1 MDDIFIPFLA
11 RETIV
16 QNKTTHK
23 TNIIQSPWLQS
34 NTIKSS
40 TNTNTP
46 PLVKLHNEILQFC
59 DFIYPTQKEL
69 EIRESLISQLT
80 NIATSLFPNCELKV
94 FGSQYTRMLTSTSDI
109 DISII
114 NVSTSATDCDNSEGV
129 TEVDCLYKLAS
140 KLKEL
145 RIVSY
150 VEVIANAK
158 VPIIKLDHLDSK
170 ISVDIC
176 INNTS
181 GFDTGTYIHYKYIYF
196 TYTLHILY
204 IYFMYIINIQA
215 ILSYNLYA
223 HILR

>member
-11 RETIV
+11 RETII
-16 QNKTTHK
+16 QTKTTNK
-23 TNIIQSPWLQS
+23 SNIVQSPWLLS
-34 NTIKSS
+34 NKQ
-40 TNTNTP
+40 TNTPSTNTP
-46 PLVKLHNEILQFC
+46 PLVKLHNEIIQFC

-69 EIRESLISQLT
+69 EIRESLILQLT

-114 NVSTSATDCDNSEGV
+114 NVSTTSATDGHNSESV

-181 GFDTGTYIHYKYIYF
+181 GFDTGTYIHYII
-196 TYTLHILY
+196 HILY
-204 IYFMYIINIQA
+204 IYASCYTIHIQA

-223 HILR
+223 HILH